1 MPKYLGKGVVRQERF
16 DKFDKN
22 DAPRVSDSMNV
33 YAVIRSRGASWQPA
47 LPLEQQSDWEA
58 HAVFMDALVSEGFVL
73 LGGPLEG
80 TADVLLVVRANSQ
93 EEIESRLQ
101 SDPWTT
107 QGLLRI
113 SRIDPWTVRLGSL
126 P

>member
-1 MPKYLGKGVVRQERF
+1 
-16 DKFDKN
+16 
-22 DAPRVSDSMNV
+22 MNV

-47 LPLEQQSDWEA
+47 LPLEQQSNWEA
-58 HAVFMDALVSEGFVL
+58 HAMFMDALVSQGFVL

-80 TADVLLVVRANSQ
+80 TADVLLVVRANSE

-113 SRIDPWTVRLGSL
+113 RRIDPWTVHLGSL